1 MEMTDKGVAIVLDL
15 VDQVL
20 GLRGGREEVA
30 RHRSGELLSG
40 VG

>member
-1 MEMTDKGVAIVLDL
+1 MEMTDEGVAIVLGL
-15 VDQVL
+15 VDQAH
-20 GLRGGREEVA
+20 GLQGSREEVA